1 MFTLDA
7 NVAIPVMLMLLIL
20 MSLVKDRFPDPSVT
34 KILLADPST
43 AGKVNVVIPAN
54 APGAFKVRKAE
65 PLSVPSTK
73 LIPLPVVPV
82 SLVQYLCDPKNL
94 LPSVVEFRPT

>member
-54 APGAFKVRKAE
+54 APGALKVRKAE

-73 LIPLPVVPV
+73 LIPLPVIPV
-82 SLVQYLCDPKNL
+82 SLVQYLCDPKIYCRL
-94 LPSVVEFRPT
+94 S